1 LTNLDINTPKG
12 QKTLIQEQ
20 RAVEIFC
27 NHFTDV
33 EYVNTP
39 KNGSSPV
46 DALLVNNNNLV
57 GIVETKCRDLTRNQL
72 TKYDDTWLI
81 TWDKIKKAQQI
92 TKFLEVPL
100 WGFLYLVPDD
110 LLVLVDIAD
119 ANGEF
124 LRPMDIRQTKTQ
136 RTVNGGTAI
145 RENAYITIT
154 DCFEFTFDAVKGIN

>member
-1 LTNLDINTPKG
+1 MTNLDINTPKG

-27 NHFTDV
+27 NHFPDV
-33 EYVNTP
+33 KYVNTP

-46 DALLVNNNNLV
+46 DALLVNDGNLV
-57 GIVETKCRDLTRNQL
+57 GVVETKCRDLTRSQL
-72 TKYDDTWLI
+72 AKYDDTWLI

-92 TKFLEVPL
+92 TKSLEVPL

-110 LLVLVDIAD
+110 MLVLVDIAN
-119 ANGEF
+119 AKGEF

-145 RENAYITIT
+145 RENAYITVT
-154 DCFEFTFDAVKGIN
+154 NCFELTFDAVKGIS